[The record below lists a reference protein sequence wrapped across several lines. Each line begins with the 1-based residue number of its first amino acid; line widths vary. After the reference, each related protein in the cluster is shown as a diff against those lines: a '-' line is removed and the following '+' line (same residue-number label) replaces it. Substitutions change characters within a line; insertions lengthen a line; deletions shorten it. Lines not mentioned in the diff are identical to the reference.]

1 MVLYVGNHKDFTQKI
16 LDLINNS
23 SKLREYKINMQKS
36 ILTLYTSNKEFE
48 NKEKTASHD
57 SIKHNKSLGIYLTK
71 EVQEN

>member
-48 NKEKTASHD
+48 NK
-57 SIKHNKSLGIYLTK
+57 IKKRLPVMIVSNIINL
-71 EVQEN
+71 